1 MTEIIIPKKNVILDA
16 TLCTAI
22 MSCARFAELRF
33 EKQLVQISGKS
44 NSLEVGS
51 IVHKVLEVYYKSVI
65 AGVKRSDSI
74 GFGLTAGE
82 LYIKSCQYCTDFT
95 PFDCEICEGKGRFHK
110 ESNGDNMILDEV
122 TCEECNGTGK
132 INRPKCGHPINEY
145 PGVRNTPPENQS
157 KPDRVGWKWALE
169 TCEQY
174 FEHYK
179 NDFWVPLEVE
189 VVKREVLYEDDDIR
203 VMWKAKLDLTV
214 DTNQGIFPTD
224 HKTMKQ
230 RRDSSVLNNQFK
242 GQCLLMRTRQVI
254 INKIGFQ
261 TSLKMEEKFTRPIMS
276 YSADTLSEFQSEIIP
291 HTAYKL
297 LEYAESGYYPPTGHG
312 VNCENKYGMCVF
324 HEVCEA
330 DRGMRES
337 ILKNNFIVGPRWDP
351 DNVEE

>member
-1 MTEIIIPKKNVILDA
+1 MNEIIESPTIIVPKKNIILDA

-22 MSCARFAELRF
+22 MTCARFAELRF

-65 AGVKRSDSI
+65 NGVKKSDAV
-74 GFGLTAGE
+74 GFALTAGE
-82 LYIKSCQYCTDFT
+82 LYIKGCQFCTDFV
-95 PFDCEICEGKGRFHK
+95 PFHYEDGGHSFHEGQ
-110 ESNGDNMILDEV
+110 SNHTCNEKCIL
-122 TCEECNGTGK
+122 K
-132 INRPKCGHPINEY
+132 PQCGHPINEY

-174 FEHYK
+174 FDYYK

-189 VVKREVLYEDDDIR
+189 TVKRDIVYEDDEIR
-203 VMWKAKLDLTV
+203 VMWKAKLDLTC
-214 DTNQGIFPTD
+214 DTNQGIFSVD

-230 RRDSSVLNNQFK
+230 RRDSSILNNQFK
-242 GQCLLMRTRQVI
+242 GQCLVMKTRQVI

-261 TSLKMEEKFTRPIMS
+261 ISLKDTEKFTRPIMS
-276 YSADTLSEFQSEIIP
+276 YSADVLNEFQSEIIP

-297 LEYAESGYYPPTGHG
+297 LEYSESGYYPPTGHG
-312 VNCENKYGMCVF
+312 VNCESKFGMCVF
-324 HEVCEA
+324 NEVCEA
-330 DRGMRES
+330 DRNLREQ
-337 ILKNNFIVGPRWDP
+337 ILKNNFVVGPKWDI